1 MAVENFKPQL
11 SAFKPEDLT
20 ENGLRILANII
31 ARKHMAQTAAR
42 SPGESQSDRKTMGK
56 KNEKLP

>member
-1 MAVENFKPQL
+1 MAVENFKPKL
-11 SAFKPEDLT
+11 SAFKPEDPT

-31 ARKHMAQTAAR
+31 ARKHLAQTAAR
-42 SPGESQSDRKTMGK
+42 NLQVASPDYKTREK